1 MNHQIHLIRTGLE
14 SANSCT
20 AGVPIP
26 STLRRFPGAKLRVV
40 DVTLP
45 RIAIIGPLTA
55 AVTIGA
61 STFDL
66 PAIFSMEQLVH
77 FFDDIVY
84 NGSRAAY
91 AFWSNSEFEL
101 CTVPA
106 MTFNPILRGFLKFPT
121 TVSAGICVSSH
132 IGVAEW
138 PKQYNGYSVQMVG
151 SGVRGITTD
160 ATTFELSETVALLG
174 QDADCSKTPW
184 LEFVDVPLSFYA
196 SVFFRN
202 IDGSIGPHPVPLGD
216 SETFEVVIEIQ

>member
-1 MNHQIHLIRTGLE
+1 MSHQIHLIRTGLE
-14 SANSCT
+14 TANSCT
-20 AGVPIP
+20 AGVPVP
-26 STLRRFPGAKLRVV
+26 SSLRWQGVSMRIV

-66 PAIFSMEQLVH
+66 PAIYSMDQLVH
-77 FFDDIVY
+77 FFDDILY
-84 NGSRAAY
+84 NGVRAAY

-106 MTFNPILRGFLKFPT
+106 MTFAATLGGFLKFPV
-121 TVSAGICVSSH
+121 TVPAGTCVSSH
-132 IGVAEW
+132 IGIAELDREHT
-138 PKQYNGYSVQMVG
+138 GYSVQMIG

-174 QDADCSKTPW
+174 HDADCSKTPW
-184 LEFVDVPLSFYA
+184 LQFVGTPLSFYA

-202 IDGSIGPHPVPLGD
+202 FDGSIGPYPVPLPD
-216 SETFEVVIEIQ
+216 TETFEIVIEIK